1 MLKRCLLTPGLFD
14 LHQSLNRCCYYYYC
28 LYQSLIGIIFDFVH
42 ISWTAYILR
51 LHWSNQYWKGKPEG
65 SLTTSL
71 LILTLLIL
79 SKYSPLI
86 FHWRAKLIHGSRNA
100 EINPHNYCYHILS
113 TPLMLYFLCI
123 IEQHWYKMMNQ
134 NRSMLPFKSF

>member
-14 LHQSLNRCCYYYYC
+14 LHHSLNRCCYYYYC
-28 LYQSLIGIIFDFVH
+28 LYQSLIGKILDFVH

-86 FHWRAKLIHGSRNA
+86 FHWKAKLIHGSRNA
-100 EINPHNYCYHILS
+100 EIFSPQLLLSYFIHSNYVIFFVYYWAALIQDDE
-113 TPLMLYFLCI
+113 P
-123 IEQHWYKMMNQ
+123 K
-134 NRSMLPFKSF
+134 